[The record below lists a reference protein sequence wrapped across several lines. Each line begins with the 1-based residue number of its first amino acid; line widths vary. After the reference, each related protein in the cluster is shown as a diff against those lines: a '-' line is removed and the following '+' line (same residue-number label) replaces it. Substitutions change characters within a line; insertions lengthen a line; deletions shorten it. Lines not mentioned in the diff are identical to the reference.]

1 MAQIVYNDKI
11 VTEHAIAQRGC
22 MHLLD
27 ALAENDYHKGGYF
40 DKRIKCLS
48 LDEYEEK
55 VCGGSKDN
63 TMDAAVGICDYVNN
77 RAVNPRLM
85 LVELR
90 MGYDSA
96 DNLSRSSLEHKITH
110 SRNLLVDTRMEKTNF
125 FVFTDTIAPKA
136 KSWAMRMAY
145 AARFKPDWEMLGV
158 TQFNELLNFES
169 DMPYHPIHDVD
180 EIKKELLQCINNRNW
195 EKLFAQ
201 TGYWKDLAETYR
213 TQYKVLEFNSIINTL
228 WGVWQTVNPQSYG
241 LNQADDIYIEMEL
254 WKEEIDNLY

>member
-11 VTEHAIAQRGC
+11 VAEHTIAQRGC

-27 ALAENDYHKGGYF
+27 ELAESDYHKRGYF
-40 DKRIKCLS
+40 DERIRCLS

-77 RAVNPRLM
+77 RVVNSRLM

-136 KSWAMRMAY
+136 KSWATRMAY
-145 AARFKPDWEMLGV
+145 AARLKSDWEILGV

-180 EIKKELLQCINNRNW
+180 AIKKGLLQCMDSMDW

-201 TGYWKDLAETYR
+201 TGYWKELAETYR

-228 WGVWQTVNPQSYG
+228 WGVWQTVDPQNYR
-241 LNQADDIYIEMEL
+241 LNQDDDACIEIEL
-254 WKEEIDNLY
+254 WKEEIHNLY